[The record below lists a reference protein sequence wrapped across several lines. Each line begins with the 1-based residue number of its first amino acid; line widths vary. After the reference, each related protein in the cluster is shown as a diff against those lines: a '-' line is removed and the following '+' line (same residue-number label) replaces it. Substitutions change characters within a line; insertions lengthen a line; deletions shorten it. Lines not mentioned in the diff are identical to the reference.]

1 MQITPAHLVSSKI
14 PARWYRVKSSRPV
27 ATFSALAPEKGTT
40 NPIDFGVYHVW
51 TLARGCPPWARLNV
65 HKQIQ
70 QCSRP
75 GLPQFD
81 HPRPEKSRQ
90 RTAFWWEPCV

>member
-40 NPIDFGVYHVW
+40 NPIDFGVYHV
-51 TLARGCPPWARLNV
+51 
-65 HKQIQ
+65 
-70 QCSRP
+70 
-75 GLPQFD
+75 
-81 HPRPEKSRQ
+81 
-90 RTAFWWEPCV
+90 